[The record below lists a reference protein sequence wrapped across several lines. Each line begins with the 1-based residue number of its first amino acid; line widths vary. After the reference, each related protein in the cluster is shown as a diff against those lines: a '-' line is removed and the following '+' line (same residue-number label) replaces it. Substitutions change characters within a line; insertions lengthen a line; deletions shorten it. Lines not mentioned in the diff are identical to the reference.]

1 MHLTF
6 WHSLIFQVVG
16 VATFVPE
23 TKGRTLDEIQQ
34 AFRRGGRSTDQP
46 DGVFSVPTNGGGPL
60 DDTDLIIDNEEVY
73 PAAAG
78 DEEEDEEAAT
88 FTNKAVNA

>member
-1 MHLTF
+1 M
-6 WHSLIFQVVG
+6 IFQVVG

-34 AFRRGGRSTDQP
+34 AFRRGGRSSDQP
-46 DGVFSVPTNGGGPL
+46 DGGFSVPPSGGPL

-73 PAAAG
+73 PVAA